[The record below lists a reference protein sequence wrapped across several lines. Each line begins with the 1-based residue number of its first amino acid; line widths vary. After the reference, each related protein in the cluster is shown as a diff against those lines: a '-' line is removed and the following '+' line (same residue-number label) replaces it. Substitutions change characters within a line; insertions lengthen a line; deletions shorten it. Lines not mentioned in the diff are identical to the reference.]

1 MLDDTTV
8 TVKTVNSFKTKLE
21 MERKMKMGQF
31 FD

>member
-21 MERKMKMGQF
+21 MDRKMKMGLF
-31 FD
+31 LD